1 MIKVI
6 ADVNPRYPIRKG
18 QQYPFVQMAA
28 VGEDFQGILQMATRE
43 MEGSGLSRFQA
54 GDTLFAKITPCPQ
67 NGKVAFVQALDG
79 DVGLGSTEFI
89 VLSPREGCD
98 PRFLYHL
105 ATSYDVRGRAV
116 ARMEGSTGRQRVP
129 EEVFTKRLLV
139 PIPPKEDQGAIA
151 EFLDA
156 IDDAIAQAR
165 SAAEEALQLRVALGQ
180 KLITE
185 GTRQEQQRSTG
196 IGPLPE
202 SWEVVPLRDVVREF
216 QYGISTAMDE
226 AGEYPILRMGNLQSG
241 DVVMDDLKYVT
252 FEDESPDRYL
262 LHRGDVLFNRTNSQE
277 LVGKVGIYRHDTPAV
292 FASYLI
298 RLHPDIARI
307 DPYFLGQ
314 VLNTYPTQCRIKR
327 YATPGV
333 QQVNVNATNLGR
345 VLVPLPSGDAG
356 LAEQR
361 SIGAALEAADLKVR
375 TYRPVIA
382 SLRALKDALMPEFF
396 SGRVRVPLTKPAI
409 AS

>member
-1 MIKVI
+1 VI
-6 ADVNPRYPIRKG
+6 AEVNPRYSVRKD
-18 QQYPFVQMAA
+18 QLYPFVEMAA
-28 VGEDFQGILQMATRE
+28 VGEDFQGILQMGTRE
-43 MEGSGLSRFQA
+43 MEGSGLARFCA

-67 NGKVAFVQALDG
+67 NGKVAYVDALDG

-89 VLSPREGCD
+89 VLSPRDGCC

-139 PIPPKEDQGAIA
+139 PIPPKEDQQAIA
-151 EFLDA
+151 EFLDT
-156 IDDAIAQAR
+156 IDASIAHTR
-165 SAAEEALQLRVALGQ
+165 SAAEDALRLRVALSQ
-180 KLITE
+180 KLFTE
-185 GTRQEQQRSTG
+185 GTRQEERRATE
-196 IGPLPE
+196 IGALPE
-202 SWEVVPLRDVVREF
+202 SWEVVALRDVVTEF

-226 AGEYPILRMGNLQSG
+226 SGEYPILRMGNLQGG
-241 DVVMDDLKYVT
+241 DVIMDNLKYVT
-252 FEDESPDRYL
+252 FGEESPDRYL

-277 LVGKVGIYRHDTPAV
+277 LVGKVGIYRHDVPAV

-298 RLHPDIARI
+298 RLHPDLERI

-345 VLVPLPSGDAG
+345 VLVPLPSGDHG
-356 LAEQR
+356 LDEQR
-361 SIGAALEAADLKVR
+361 RIAAVLEEADLKVR
-375 TYRPVIA
+375 SYGPIIA
-382 SLRALKDALMPEFF
+382 SLRALKDALMPELF
-396 SGRVRVPLTKPAI
+396 SGRTRVPLSEPAV